1 MIRVLLLD
9 VDNTLMDFHECARQ
23 AMHITAAEQEISFPA
38 NIFEIFT
45 EINNGLWLEIE
56 KGTLTV
62 EQLHQVR
69 WNRIFEA
76 IGIKRDGV
84 AFEQGFLKNLAQGD
98 ATVEGA
104 QELLAYLAP
113 KYTLCV
119 ASNAPYFQQT
129 SRLKNAGLLDYFEKL
144 FISETIGFSKP
155 KKEFFYACM
164 KELPGVKKEEIMMI
178 GDSLTADIAGAS
190 AYGLATCWFNFG
202 KAPRE
207 KGAAADH
214 IVDSLDEIQEIL

>member
-1 MIRVLLLD
+1 MIKVLLLD

-23 AMHITAAEQEISFPA
+23 AMHITALEQEISFPA
-38 NIFEIFT
+38 DIFEVFT
-45 EINNGLWLEIE
+45 QINNGLWLEIE

-62 EQLHQVR
+62 DQLHQVR

-104 QELLAYLAP
+104 QELLEYLAP
-113 KYTLCV
+113 KYTLCI

-129 SRLKNAGLLDYFEKL
+129 SRLKNAGLLHYFEKL

-155 KKEFFYACM
+155 KKEFFDACM
-164 KELPGVKKEEIMMI
+164 KELPGIKKEEIMMI

-202 KAPRE
+202 KSPRE
-207 KGAAADH
+207 KGAVADH
-214 IVDSLDEIQEIL
+214 IVDSLLEIRNIL

>member
-1 MIRVLLLD
+1 MIKVLLLD

-23 AMHITAAEQEISFPA
+23 AMEITAKEQEILFSE
-38 NIFEIFT
+38 NIFEVFIR
-45 EINNGLWLEIE
+45 INNGLWQEIE

-62 EQLHQVR
+62 EKLHQIR
-69 WNRIFEA
+69 WNRVFDA
-76 IGIKRDGV
+76 IGLKRDGV

-104 QELLAYLAP
+104 KDLLEYLAP

-129 SRLKNAGLLDYFEKL
+129 SRLSNAGLLGYFEKF

-155 KKEFFYACM
+155 KKEFFDACM
-164 KELPGVKKEEIMMI
+164 KELPDIKKEEIMMI
-178 GDSLTADIAGAS
+178 GDSLSADIAGAS
-190 AYGLATCWFNFG
+190 AYGLETCWFNFG
-202 KAPRE
+202 KEPAE
-207 KGAAADH
+207 KGAMADH
-214 IVDSLDEIQEIL
+214 MVDSLAEIKNIL